1 MSKII
6 VTPKN
11 EKHLNKLLDDKID
24 AVLLSI
30 ENLSV
35 NSEYYISLNKL
46 REILPKIKEK
56 NKEVFISVN
65 KIMHNYDIEEL
76 KICMQTLKELN
87 VDKILFYDLSIL
99 SIADKLN
106 ITNKLVIY
114 NEHSN
119 ASINS
124 HKFYQSYGV
133 DESLITSD
141 ITLEE
146 INEIK
151 KQTGIKLIVPVYGHI
166 PIMYSRRYL
175 LTNYFNHIKKQKTSP
190 YYYFKQNEDKYI
202 IKEEAYGT
210 AIYSGKIINLD
221 EEYKKYQNTFD
232 YIILYSNFIDASIY
246 DNTIKH
252 YLNINELDK
261 FNNSYKGFAYTK
273 TTYKVK
279 KDE

>member
-30 ENLSV
+30 ENLSI

-65 KIMHNYDIEEL
+65 KIMHNYDLEKL

-202 IKEEAYGT
+202 IKEEPYGT
-210 AIYSGKIINLD
+210 GIYSGKIINLD
-221 EEYKKYQNTFD
+221 EEYQKYQNTFD

-252 YLNINELDK
+252 YLNINDLDK
-261 FNNSYKGFAYTK
+261 FDNSYKGFAYTK

>member
-30 ENLSV
+30 ENLSI

-65 KIMHNYDIEEL
+65 KIMHNYDLEKL

-252 YLNINELDK
+252 YLNINDLDK
-261 FNNSYKGFAYTK
+261 FDNSYKGFAYTK

>member
-30 ENLSV
+30 ENLSI

-114 NEHSN
+114 NEHSKPN
-119 ASINS
+119 N
-124 HKFYQSYGV
+124 FRY
-133 DESLITSD
+133 
-141 ITLEE
+141 
-146 INEIK
+146 NF
-151 KQTGIKLIVPVYGHI
+151 
-166 PIMYSRRYL
+166 RR
-175 LTNYFNHIKKQKTSP
+175 NK
-190 YYYFKQNEDKYI
+190 
-202 IKEEAYGT
+202 
-210 AIYSGKIINLD
+210 
-221 EEYKKYQNTFD
+221 
-232 YIILYSNFIDASIY
+232 
-246 DNTIKH
+246 
-252 YLNINELDK
+252 
-261 FNNSYKGFAYTK
+261 
-273 TTYKVK
+273 
-279 KDE
+279 

>member
-175 LTNYFNHIKKQKTSP
+175 LTNYFNHIKRQKTSP

-202 IKEEAYGT
+202 IKEEPYGT
-210 AIYSGKIINLD
+210 GIYSGKIINLD
-221 EEYKKYQNTFD
+221 EEYQKYQNTFD

>member
-65 KIMHNYDIEEL
+65 KIMHNYDLEKL

-202 IKEEAYGT
+202 IKEEPYGT

-252 YLNINELDK
+252 YLNINDLDK
-261 FNNSYKGFAYTK
+261 FDNSYKGFAYTK

>member
-76 KICMQTLKELN
+76 KICMQTLKKLN

>member
-30 ENLSV
+30 ENLSI

-252 YLNINELDK
+252 YLNINDLDK
-261 FNNSYKGFAYTK
+261 FDNSYKGFAYTK

>member
-30 ENLSV
+30 ENLSI

-65 KIMHNYDIEEL
+65 KIMHNYDLEEL

-202 IKEEAYGT
+202 IKEEPYGT

-252 YLNINELDK
+252 YLNINDLDK
-261 FNNSYKGFAYTK
+261 FDNSYKGFAYTK

>member
-30 ENLSV
+30 ENLSI

-65 KIMHNYDIEEL
+65 KIMHNYDLEKL

-119 ASINS
+119 ASISS

-175 LTNYFNHIKKQKTSP
+175 LTNYFNHIKKQMTSP
-190 YYYFKQNEDKYI
+190 
-202 IKEEAYGT
+202 
-210 AIYSGKIINLD
+210 
-221 EEYKKYQNTFD
+221 
-232 YIILYSNFIDASIY
+232 
-246 DNTIKH
+246 
-252 YLNINELDK
+252 
-261 FNNSYKGFAYTK
+261 
-273 TTYKVK
+273 
-279 KDE
+279 

>member
-30 ENLSV
+30 ENLSI

-65 KIMHNYDIEEL
+65 KIMHNYDLEEL

-252 YLNINELDK
+252 YLNINDLDK
-261 FNNSYKGFAYTK
+261 FDNSYKGFAYTK

>member
-30 ENLSV
+30 ENLSI

-202 IKEEAYGT
+202 IKEEPYGT

-221 EEYKKYQNTFD
+221 EEYQKYQNTFD

>member
-30 ENLSV
+30 ENLSI

-65 KIMHNYDIEEL
+65 KIMHNYDLEKL

-202 IKEEAYGT
+202 IKEEPYGT
-210 AIYSGKIINLD
+210 GIYSGKIINLD
-221 EEYKKYQNTFD
+221 EGYKKYQNTFD

-252 YLNINELDK
+252 YLNINDLDK
-261 FNNSYKGFAYTK
+261 FDNSYKGFAYTK

>member
-30 ENLSV
+30 ENLSI

-119 ASINS
+119 ASISS

-175 LTNYFNHIKKQKTSP
+175 LTNYFNHIKKQMTSP

-202 IKEEAYGT
+202 IKEETYGT

-221 EEYKKYQNTFD
+221 EEYQKYQNTFD

>member
-65 KIMHNYDIEEL
+65 KIMHNYDLEKL

-202 IKEEAYGT
+202 IKEEPYGT

-221 EEYKKYQNTFD
+221 EEYQKYQNTFD

>member
-30 ENLSV
+30 ENLSI

-202 IKEEAYGT
+202 IKEEPYGT
-210 AIYSGKIINLD
+210 GIYSGKIINLD
-221 EEYKKYQNTFD
+221 EEYQKYQNTFD

-252 YLNINELDK
+252 YLNINDLDK
-261 FNNSYKGFAYTK
+261 FDNSYKGFAYTK

>member
-30 ENLSV
+30 ENLSI

-65 KIMHNYDIEEL
+65 KIMHNYDLEKL

-202 IKEEAYGT
+202 IKEEPYGT

-221 EEYKKYQNTFD
+221 EEYQKYQNTFD

-252 YLNINELDK
+252 YLNINDLDK
-261 FNNSYKGFAYTK
+261 FDNSYKGFAYTK

>member
-1 MSKII
+1 
-6 VTPKN
+6 
-11 EKHLNKLLDDKID
+11 
-24 AVLLSI
+24 
-30 ENLSV
+30 
-35 NSEYYISLNKL
+35 
-46 REILPKIKEK
+46 
-56 NKEVFISVN
+56 
-65 KIMHNYDIEEL
+65 MHNYDLEKL

-175 LTNYFNHIKKQKTSP
+175 LTNYFNHIKKQMTSP

-202 IKEEAYGT
+202 IKEEPYGT
-210 AIYSGKIINLD
+210 GIYSGKIINLD

-252 YLNINELDK
+252 YLNINDLDK
-261 FNNSYKGFAYTK
+261 FDNSYKGFAYTK